1 MARKPPEVPV
11 IIDTTGAFCDEL
23 GFYKRPTNLVID
35 RQGVVRYV
43 GLNERGVE
51 AAVKQLA
58 AEKFDAAKPT
68 PKREGEATEETAS
81 SKKADFPKPE
91 GTVSGAADLR
101 GERAP
106 DFFVQKWITDQPD
119 AQDKPVVIDFWATWC
134 PPCIASIPHMN
145 ELATKF
151 GERAVFVG
159 ISYEKEDKFEEGHKK
174 KKLKVEGFKYSLAID
189 PTSKMAAAVKIR
201 GIPHVMVVSSDWV
214 VRWQGHPQ
222 SLNAMVLERIF
233 KADEA
238 LRASS
243 AGDAGKSKGAT
254 VNRNRW
260 TKS

>member
-1 MARKPPEVPV
+1 
-11 IIDTTGAFCDEL
+11 
-23 GFYKRPTNLVID
+23 
-35 RQGVVRYV
+35 
-43 GLNERGVE
+43 
-51 AAVKQLA
+51 
-58 AEKFDAAKPT
+58 
-68 PKREGEATEETAS
+68 
-81 SKKADFPKPE
+81 
-91 GTVSGAADLR
+91 VSGAADLR

-159 ISYEKEDKFEEGHKK
+159 ISDEKEDKFEEGLKK